1 MLTLLTSCNRP
12 DLLDQTLKSL
22 LENQKEK
29 ISLVITEDGLE
40 KEGAEKSEILK
51 VCHKYRANMA
61 MLEITGKVGQ
71 HAAIEKFLKHGCT
84 DKYYLHLEDDWEF
97 NNSYNWIH
105 ESIKIMN
112 ASPKTIKVLA
122 RENSPH
128 PCVHNH
134 IIKGQTIGPSIGG
147 PKNRF
152 FGYVEPWESA
162 DNILWHGFSWNPG
175 VTRLDILK
183 SLMPFPK
190 WEQELAKI
198 IHEAGY
204 KVAELEDSVY
214 RHIGDGRSTHE

>member
-22 LENQKEK
+22 LENQQEK

-97 NNSYNWIH
+97 NNSYNWIRQ
-105 ESIKIMN
+105 SIGIMEN
-112 ASPKTIKVLA
+112 NPTIIKVLA
-122 RENSPH
+122 REGSPH
-128 PCVHNH
+128 PCTHDQVL
-134 IIKGQTIGPSIGG
+134 G
-147 PKNRF
+147 
-152 FGYVEPWESA
+152 FGKKKINYGILQPWRSPDET
-162 DNILWHGFSWNPG
+162 LWHGFSWNPG

-183 SLMPFPK
+183 LFVPF
-190 WEQELAKI
+190 L
-198 IHEAGY
+198 
-204 KVAELEDSVY
+204 LNFL
-214 RHIGDGRSTHE
+214 